1 MESVQFFDSVA
12 DDPSIFTEK
21 INTLLSWAVTPL
33 QFGDHRPYAAATLIG
48 LWRNKC
54 EERAMRREFTSP
66 NEFLHDQLFDW
77 LDESEIAGEECNLR
91 NVAELFGKLVKDSLF
106 DYAKYLQR
114 LVARGE
120 PGLSYIEV
128 SHPLPLLDL

>member
-1 MESVQFFDSVA
+1 MKSVQFFDSVA

-66 NEFLHDQLFDW
+66 NEFLQDQLFDW

-106 DYAKYLQR
+106 DYAKYVQR

-120 PGLSYIEV
+120 PGLSYTEV
-128 SHPLPLLDL
+128 NHPLLLIDL